1 MDRFK
6 RLIIEAHRRSLWQVL
21 GVYLVSSWVVIQVV
35 NEFTRAA
42 GLPDWVP
49 PFALVLLMVG
59 LPVVMATAVVQEG
72 GPGAAPE
79 APPEMAPDDP
89 LPPPSPE
96 RSLLQR
102 VLTWKRAILGGVA
115 AFALLAVLVGAYFVS
130 WATGIGP
137 VGSLVAQGAIQEGER
152 VVLADLRTSSADP
165 TLGAVVTDALRID
178 LNESPVLRVLEP
190 LEVQQVLQRMQLDGE
205 TPLTADLARE
215 VALRDGV
222 KAVLE
227 GEVSQ
232 AGSGFVLSATLREA
246 ESGRSLA
253 AFRETARNEDEVI
266 PAIDRLS
273 RRIRE
278 RAGESLRS
286 IHAGPGLERV
296 TTSSLD
302 ALRTF
307 SEANRAFERAD
318 FRRSIALLEEA
329 LELDPEFAM
338 AWRRLAVVLNN
349 TNLDPARRDEAATRA
364 WELRGRLSEK
374 ERHLAAAFYH
384 STVTQ
389 DLVATADAY
398 RRVLDIDPDD
408 PPSLNNLGNV
418 YGSMGELEAA
428 EELYERAASGPGASA
443 VAFGNLVQVRLALG
457 QIEEAEA
464 AVEAFA
470 RRYPENR
477 EIPRF
482 RFWVLLRQGDEAGAR
497 AQMQSLL
504 QAGELDPSLRI
515 QAHDQLAW
523 LAAWRGHLGEAREH
537 LAAAERLALDMSLP
551 FWWFRRIWSASLE
564 SFVGDP
570 DRVAELLLGELGEGG
585 RAADLEPGSWGF
597 LPPLMLGNAGRA
609 DEAEALIREWE
620 AQVPPERRGRED
632 QANIDAARALVLLHR
647 GEADE
652 ALRLLEGVRTSTPCS
667 LCWADLMGW
676 ALRDGG
682 RRVEAA
688 EEWELVAAMRERN
701 APVALLN
708 HLWVIRRLAP
718 LYEELGEPRRA
729 AQYYRRVV
737 ELWGE
742 ADEELQPTVRHA
754 RERIE
759 ALETGAGL

>member
-1 MDRFK
+1 MERLK

-42 GLPDWVP
+42 GLPEWVP
-49 PFALVLLMVG
+49 PLALVLLLVG

-72 GPGAAPE
+72 APGPGREVPE
-79 APPEMAPDDP
+79 PSADQPIPPASPDRTP
-89 LPPPSPE
+89 
-96 RSLLQR
+96 LQR

-115 AFALLAVLVGAYFVS
+115 AFALLTVLVVAYLLS
-130 WATGIGP
+130 WATGVGP
-137 VGSLVAQGAIQEGER
+137 VGSLVAQGAIEEGER
-152 VVLADLRTSSADP
+152 VVLADFGSTSSDP

-178 LNESPVLRVLEP
+178 LYESPALRVLEP
-190 LEVQQVLQRMQLDGE
+190 SEVQAVLQRMQVGDPG
-205 TPLTADLARE
+205 PLAAELARE

-253 AFRETARNEDEVI
+253 AFRESARNEDEVI

-286 IHAGPGLERV
+286 IHSGPGLERV
-296 TTSSLD
+296 TTSSLA

-318 FRRSIALLEEA
+318 YRRSIALLEEA

-349 TNLDPARRDEAATRA
+349 TNLDPVRRTEAATRA
-364 WELRGRLSEK
+364 WELRARLSEK

-398 RRVLDIDPDD
+398 RRVLAIDPDD

-418 YGSMGELEAA
+418 YGAMGELEAA
-428 EELYERAASGPGASA
+428 EELYARAAFGSGSSP

-457 QIEEAEA
+457 RIDEAEA

-477 EIPRF
+477 EVPRF
-482 RFWVLLRQGDEAGAR
+482 RFWVLFRTGDYAGAR
-497 AQMQSLL
+497 AEMESQL
-504 QAGELDPSLRI
+504 QAGDLDPSLRI

-523 LAAWRGHLGEAREH
+523 LAAWHGRLSEAREH
-537 LAAAERLALDMSLP
+537 LASAERIASDVALSL
-551 FWWFRRIWSASLE
+551 WWFRRIWSVSLE
-564 SFVGDP
+564 AFVGDP
-570 DRVAELLLGELGEGG
+570 ERVAGLLLSELAEGG
-585 RAADLEPGSWGF
+585 RVAGLEPGVWSF
-597 LPPLMLGNAGRA
+597 LPPLMLGLAGRP
-609 DEAEALIREWE
+609 DEAAVLIREWE
-620 AQVPPERRGRED
+620 ARVPPGARGHED
-632 QANIDAARALVLLHR
+632 QLNIDAARALVQLNR
-647 GEADE
+647 GEVQE
-652 ALRLLEGVRTSTPCS
+652 AIRVLDGVRSSTPCS
-667 LCWADLMGW
+667 SCWAEMMGW

-682 RRVEAA
+682 RPAEAA
-688 EEWELVAAMRERN
+688 EEWERVAAMREQN
-701 APVALLN
+701 LPVALLN
-708 HLWVIRRLAP
+708 HLWVIQRLAP
-718 LYEELGEPRRA
+718 LYEELGDHDRA
-729 AQYYRRVV
+729 LYYYRRVAD
-737 ELWGE
+737 LWAD
-742 ADEELQPTVRHA
+742 ADEELQPVVRHA
-754 RERIE
+754 RERIR
-759 ALETGAGL
+759 ALEGAAGG